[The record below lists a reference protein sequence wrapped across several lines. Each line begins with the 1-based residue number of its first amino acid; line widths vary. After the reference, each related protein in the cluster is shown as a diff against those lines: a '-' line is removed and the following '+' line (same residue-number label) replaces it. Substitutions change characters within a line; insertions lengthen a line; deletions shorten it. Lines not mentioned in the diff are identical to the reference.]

1 MSTVDKIIYDALA
14 GRQNVVLPGEG
25 SLMVKRRGAKK
36 MPGDRIIPP
45 QNVVSFTREE
55 VAEGES
61 VVYLIA
67 SAGNAGEDEAKTL
80 YESWLES
87 ARSDKGLNI
96 KDVGEVR
103 DGKFVIA
110 QPLHI
115 AINPTEDEEPVV
127 MKKENKGGP
136 LWLWILIGL
145 VLAAVALILLS
156 YFGNGFLGI
165 QKKPKPV
172 EVVAPVVAPEPIPA
186 VEPTA
191 EEVILETLKQSAAA
205 EPAFHVIAGSFI
217 EEKNADNYVVKLQ
230 KAYPELPVQKIKNS
244 RNGRWLV
251 SIYNAPTER
260 QAYNKMNM
268 YWDIDLE
275 LWVYEQK

>member
-1 MSTVDKIIYDALA
+1 MNTVDKVIYDALVK
-14 GRQNVVLPGEG
+14 RQNVVLPGVG
-25 SLMVKRRGAKK
+25 SLEVKRRRAKK
-36 MPGDRIIPP
+36 VSDDRMIPP
-45 QNVVSFTREE
+45 QNVVVFTEDE

-61 VVYLIA
+61 VIYLLS
-67 SAGNAGEDEAKTL
+67 SAGGIDENESKAL

-87 ARSDKGLNI
+87 ARSDKGIDI
-96 KDVGEVR
+96 KEVGEVR

-115 AINPTEDEEPVV
+115 ALNPTQEETVV
-127 MKKENKGGP
+127 MKKENNGSP
-136 LWLWILIGL
+136 LWIWILLGL
-145 VLAAVALILLS
+145 VLAGVALVLLS

-172 EVVAPVVAPEPIPA
+172 EIVAPVVAPEP
-186 VEPTA
+186 EPA
-191 EEVILETLKQSAAA
+191 EEEQSAEELIIETLKQSAA
-205 EPAFHVIAGSFI
+205 EPAFHVIAGSFV
-217 EEKNADNYVVKLQ
+217 EESNADNYVKKLQ
-230 KAYPELPVQKIKNS
+230 REYPELPVQKIKNA

-251 SIYNAPTER
+251 SIFNAPTER

-268 YWDIDLE
+268 YWDIDLD